1 MGHVLTAILDASRLK
16 CKVEGGKTFNGKAEK
31 STCKT
36 AVSSVALNVA
46 AERKVWL
53 TEGTN
58 IFLLYASNYAMF

>member
-1 MGHVLTAILDASRLK
+1 M
-16 CKVEGGKTFNGKAEK
+16 EGGKTFNGKAEK

-36 AVSSVALNVA
+36 AVSSVAWNVA

-58 IFLLYASNYAMF
+58 IYLLYASNYAMF